1 MLFPSP
7 SVNIP
12 LATKGKRTSGEVDG
26 QVTTELVKVCACDDA
41 SIEGGESRSAGLV
54 LVFDRAIAR
63 LRAVVGDP
71 GERGRCRRRG
81 TCVLLLLLL
90 LLASFHGVGPASA
103 SEGEEGKS
111 EGRGEGKSTSRL

>member
-1 MLFPSP
+1 
-7 SVNIP
+7 V
-12 LATKGKRTSGEVDG
+12 G
-26 QVTTELVKVCACDDA
+26 ACDDA
-41 SIEGGESRSAGLV
+41 CIEGGERGSAGLV

-103 SEGEEGKS
+103 SEGELGS
-111 EGRGEGKSTSRL
+111 RREGRREVDQPPLAKRCNGMHARAS